1 MPRFTISHHTGSKD
15 GDHYD
20 LMLEHGEGLRT
31 WRLVNTAFQ
40 VFQVARQIKDHRKSY
55 LDFEGEVS
63 GDRGRVKIWDTGTY
77 TVDEWKDDRIQ
88 VALVGRSLKT
98 RLIMTLGPKHPED
111 ADPRWNVGDAT
122 QELRKAA
129 AALLRGAS
137 LDDAPNADLT
147 ALRAALAQEEHKIL
161 TLVDQYTRGGAI
173 DWSHTDLDTDVRKR
187 IDSERVRWQHPWLA
201 AAKGYA
207 DKLGELTDILR
218 QSRPKQASS

>member
-1 MPRFTISHHTGSKD
+1 MPKFTISHHTGSKD

-40 VFQVARQIKDHRKSY
+40 TFQVARQIKDHRKSY
-55 LDFEGEVS
+55 LDFEGEIS
-63 GDRGRVKIWDTGTY
+63 GERGRVKIWDTGTY
-77 TVDEWKDDRIQ
+77 SVDDWKDDRIQ

-147 ALRAALAQEEHKIL
+147 DLREALATEEHKIL

-173 DWSHTDLDTDVRKR
+173 DWSHTDLDSDVRKR

-207 DKLGELTDILR
+207 DKLRELSDILR

>member
-1 MPRFTISHHTGSKD
+1 MPRFTISQHTGSKD

-20 LMLEHGEGLRT
+20 LMLEHGDGLRT

-40 VFQVARQIKDHRKSY
+40 SFQVARQIKDHRKTY
-55 LDFEGEVS
+55 LDFEGEIS
-63 GDRGRVKIWDTGTY
+63 GERGRVKIWDTGTY
-77 TVDEWKDDRIQ
+77 SIDDWKDDRIQ

-98 RLIMTLGPKHPED
+98 RLLMTLGPKHPED

-122 QELRKAA
+122 QDIRKAA

-137 LDDAPNADLT
+137 LDDAPNDDLVD
-147 ALRAALAQEEHKIL
+147 LRKALALEERKIL
-161 TLVDQYTRGGAI
+161 SMVDLYTRGGAI
-173 DWSHTDLDTDVRKR
+173 DWSHTDLDPDVRKR
-187 IDSERVRWQHPWLA
+187 IDKERVRWQHPWLA

-207 DKLGELTDILR
+207 DKLGELTEILR

>member
-20 LMLEHGEGLRT
+20 LMLEHGDGLRT

-40 VFQVARQIKDHRKSY
+40 AFQVARQIKEHRKTY
-55 LDFEGEVS
+55 LDFEGEIS
-63 GDRGRVKIWDTGTY
+63 GERGRVKIWDTGTY
-77 TVDEWKDDRIQ
+77 TIDEWKDDRIQ

-98 RLIMTLGPKHPED
+98 RIVLTLGPKHPED

-122 QELRKAA
+122 QEIRKAA

-137 LDDAPNADLT
+137 LDDAPNEDLVD
-147 ALRAALAQEEHKIL
+147 LRQALAHEEHKIL
-161 TLVDQYTRGGAI
+161 SLVDQYTRGGTI
-173 DWSHTDLDTDVRKR
+173 DWSHTDLDPDVRKR
-187 IDSERVRWQHPWLA
+187 IDKERVRWQHPWLA

-207 DKLGELTDILR
+207 DKLGELTEILR

>member
-40 VFQVARQIKDHRKSY
+40 AFQIARQIKDHRKSY

-88 VALVGRSLKT
+88 VALVGRALKT

-137 LDDAPNADLT
+137 LDDAPNADLSD
-147 ALRAALAQEEHKIL
+147 LRSALAHEEHKIL
-161 TLVDQYTRGGAI
+161 SLVDQYTRGGAI
-173 DWSHTDLDTDVRKR
+173 DWSHTDLDPEVRKR

-218 QSRPKQASS
+218 QSRPKQTSP

>member
-20 LMLEHGEGLRT
+20 LMLEHGDGLRT

-40 VFQVARQIKDHRKSY
+40 AFQVARQIKEHRKSY
-55 LDFEGEVS
+55 LDFEGEIS
-63 GDRGRVKIWDTGTY
+63 GERGRVKIWDTGTY
-77 TVDEWKDDRIQ
+77 TIDDWRDDRIQ

-98 RLIMTLGPKHPED
+98 RIVLTLGPKHPED
-111 ADPRWNVGDAT
+111 SDPRWNVGDAT
-122 QELRKAA
+122 QEIRKAA

-137 LDDAPNADLT
+137 LDDAPNEDLVD
-147 ALRAALAQEEHKIL
+147 LRQALAHEEHKIL
-161 TLVDQYTRGGAI
+161 SLVDQYTRGGTI
-173 DWSHTDLDTDVRKR
+173 DWSHTDLDPDVRKR
-187 IDSERVRWQHPWLA
+187 IDKERVRWQHPWLA

-207 DKLGELTDILR
+207 DKLGELTEILR

>member
-1 MPRFTISHHTGSKD
+1 MPKFTISHHTGSKD

-55 LDFEGEVS
+55 LDYEGEIT

-77 TVDEWKDDRIQ
+77 TIDDWRDDRIQ

-137 LDDAPNADLT
+137 LDDAPNADLSNLRS
-147 ALRAALAQEEHKIL
+147 ALSQEEHKIL
-161 TLVDQYTRGGAI
+161 MLVDQYTRGGAI

-218 QSRPKQASS
+218 QSRPKQTSS

>member
-20 LMLEHGEGLRT
+20 LMLEHGDGLRT

-40 VFQVARQIKDHRKSY
+40 SFQVARQIKDHRKSY
-55 LDFEGEVS
+55 LDFEGEIS
-63 GDRGRVKIWDTGTY
+63 GERGRVKIWDTGSY
-77 TVDEWKDDRIQ
+77 SIDDWKDDRIQ
-88 VALVGRSLKT
+88 VALVGKSLKT

-122 QELRKAA
+122 QEIRKAA

-137 LDDAPNADLT
+137 LDDAPNDDLVD
-147 ALRAALAQEEHKIL
+147 LRQALAVEERKIL
-161 TLVDQYTRGGAI
+161 SMVDLYTRGGAI
-173 DWSHTDLDTDVRKR
+173 DWSHTDLDPDVRKR
-187 IDSERVRWQHPWLA
+187 IDKERVRWQHPWLA

-207 DKLGELTDILR
+207 DKLGELTEILR

>member
-1 MPRFTISHHTGSKD
+1 MPKFTISHHTGSKD

-77 TVDEWKDDRIQ
+77 TIDDWRDDRIQ
-88 VALVGRSLKT
+88 VAIVGRSLKT

-137 LDDAPNADLT
+137 LDDAPNADLSNLRS
-147 ALRAALAQEEHKIL
+147 ALSQEEHKIL

-173 DWSHTDLDTDVRKR
+173 DWSHTDLNPDVRKR

-218 QSRPKQASS
+218 QSRPKQTSS

>member
-1 MPRFTISHHTGSKD
+1 MPKFTISHHTGSKD

-55 LDFEGEVS
+55 LDYEGEIT

-77 TVDEWKDDRIQ
+77 TIDEWRDDRIQ

-137 LDDAPNADLT
+137 LDDAPNADLSSLRN
-147 ALRAALAQEEHKIL
+147 ALSQEEHKIL

-218 QSRPKQASS
+218 QSRPKQTST

>member
-20 LMLEHGEGLRT
+20 LMLEHGDGLRT

-40 VFQVARQIKDHRKSY
+40 AFQVARQIKEHRKTY
-55 LDFEGEVS
+55 LDFEGEIS
-63 GDRGRVKIWDTGTY
+63 GERGRVKIWDTGTY
-77 TVDEWKDDRIQ
+77 TIDEWKDDRIQ

-98 RLIMTLGPKHPED
+98 RILLTLGPKHPED

-122 QELRKAA
+122 QEIRKAA

-137 LDDAPNADLT
+137 LDDAPNEDLVD
-147 ALRAALAQEEHKIL
+147 LRQALAHEEHKIL
-161 TLVDQYTRGGAI
+161 SLVDQYTRGGTI
-173 DWSHTDLDTDVRKR
+173 DWSHTDLDPDVRKR
-187 IDSERVRWQHPWLA
+187 IDKERVRWQHPWLA

-207 DKLGELTDILR
+207 DKLGELTEILR

>member
-1 MPRFTISHHTGSKD
+1 MPKFTISHHTGSKD
-15 GDHYD
+15 GDHFD

-77 TVDEWKDDRIQ
+77 TIDEWRDDRIQ
-88 VALVGRSLKT
+88 VAIVGRSLKT

-137 LDDAPNADLT
+137 LDDAPNADLSNLRS
-147 ALRAALAQEEHKIL
+147 ALSQEEHKIL

-218 QSRPKQASS
+218 QSRPKQTSS

>member
-20 LMLEHGEGLRT
+20 LMLEHGDGLRT

-40 VFQVARQIKDHRKSY
+40 SFQVARQIKDHRKTY
-55 LDFEGEVS
+55 LDFEGEIS
-63 GDRGRVKIWDTGTY
+63 GERGRVKIWDTGTY
-77 TVDEWKDDRIQ
+77 SVDDWKDDRIQ
-88 VALVGRSLKT
+88 VAMVGRSLKT

-122 QELRKAA
+122 QEIRKAA

-137 LDDAPNADLT
+137 LDDAPNDDLVD
-147 ALRAALAQEEHKIL
+147 LRKALAVEERKIL
-161 TLVDQYTRGGAI
+161 SMVDLYTRGGAI
-173 DWSHTDLDTDVRKR
+173 DWSHTDFDPDVRKR
-187 IDSERVRWQHPWLA
+187 IDKERVRWQHPWLA

-207 DKLGELTDILR
+207 DKLGELTEILR

>member
-20 LMLEHGEGLRT
+20 LMLEHGDGLRT

-40 VFQVARQIKDHRKSY
+40 AFQVARQIKDHRKTY
-55 LDFEGEVS
+55 LDFEGEIS
-63 GDRGRVKIWDTGTY
+63 GERGRVKIWDTGTY
-77 TVDEWKDDRIQ
+77 TIDDWKDDRIQ

-98 RLIMTLGPKHPED
+98 RIVLTLGPKHPED

-122 QELRKAA
+122 QDIRKAA

-137 LDDAPNADLT
+137 LDDAPNEDLVD
-147 ALRAALAQEEHKIL
+147 LRQALAHEEHKIL
-161 TLVDQYTRGGAI
+161 SLVDQYTRGGTI
-173 DWSHTDLDTDVRKR
+173 DWSHTDLDPDVRKR
-187 IDSERVRWQHPWLA
+187 IDKERVRWQHPWLA

-207 DKLGELTDILR
+207 DKLGELTEILR

>member
-1 MPRFTISHHTGSKD
+1 MPKFTISHHTGSKD

-77 TVDEWKDDRIQ
+77 TIDDWRDDRIQ
-88 VALVGRSLKT
+88 VAIVGRSLKT

-137 LDDAPNADLT
+137 LDDAPNADLSNLRK
-147 ALRAALAQEEHKIL
+147 ALSQEEHKIL

-218 QSRPKQASS
+218 QSRPKQTSS

>member
-1 MPRFTISHHTGSKD
+1 MPRFTISHHTSSKD

-20 LMLEHGEGLRT
+20 LMLEHGDGLRT

-40 VFQVARQIKDHRKSY
+40 AFQIARQIKDHRKSY
-55 LDFEGEVS
+55 LDFEGEIS
-63 GDRGRVKIWDTGTY
+63 GERGRVKIWDTGTY
-77 TVDEWKDDRIQ
+77 SIDEWRDDRIQ

-137 LDDAPNADLT
+137 LDDAPNDDLVD
-147 ALRAALAQEEHKIL
+147 LRQALAHEEHKIL
-161 TLVDQYTRGGAI
+161 SLVDRYTRGGSI
-173 DWSHTDLDTDVRKR
+173 DWSATDLDPDVKKR
-187 IDSERVRWQHPWLA
+187 IDRERVRWQHPWLA

>member
-63 GDRGRVKIWDTGTY
+63 NERGRVKIWDTGTY
-77 TVDEWKDDRIQ
+77 TVDHWKDDRIQ
-88 VALVGRSLKT
+88 VALVWRSLKT
-98 RLIMTLGPKHPED
+98 RLTLTLGPKHPED

-122 QELRKAA
+122 QDLRKAA

-137 LDDAPNADLT
+137 LDDAPNAELT
-147 ALRAALAQEEHKIL
+147 PLRAALAEEEHKIL
-161 TLVDQYTRGGAI
+161 SLVDQYTRGGAI

-187 IDSERVRWQHPWLA
+187 IDRERVRWQHPWLA

-207 DKLGELTDILR
+207 DKLGEITDILR

>member
-40 VFQVARQIKDHRKSY
+40 AFQIARQIKDHRKTY

-88 VALVGRSLKT
+88 VALVGRALKI
-98 RLIMTLGPKHPED
+98 RLVMTLGPKHPED

-122 QELRKAA
+122 QDIRKAA
-129 AALLRGAS
+129 AALLRGAT
-137 LDDAPNADLT
+137 LDDAPNEDLVG
-147 ALRAALAQEEHKIL
+147 LRQALAREEHKIL
-161 TLVDQYTRGGAI
+161 MRVDQYTRGGNI
-173 DWSHTDLDTDVRKR
+173 DWSRTDLDPDVRKR
-187 IDSERVRWQHPWLA
+187 IDKERVRWQHPWLA

-207 DKLGELTDILR
+207 DKLGELTEILR
-218 QSRPKQASS
+218 QSKPKSS

>member
-20 LMLEHGEGLRT
+20 LMLEFGDGLRT

-40 VFQVARQIKDHRKSY
+40 AFQVARQIKDHRKSY
-55 LDFEGEVS
+55 LDFEGEIS
-63 GDRGRVKIWDTGTY
+63 GERGRVKIWDTGNY
-77 TVDEWKDDRIQ
+77 SIDEWKDDRIQ

-98 RLIMTLGPKHPED
+98 RLILTLGPKHPED

-122 QELRKAA
+122 QEIRKAA

-137 LDDAPNADLT
+137 LDDAPNDDLVD
-147 ALRAALAQEEHKIL
+147 LRRALAQEEHKIL
-161 TLVDQYTRGGAI
+161 SLVDQYTRGGAI
-173 DWSHTDLDTDVRKR
+173 DWSHTDLDPDVRKR
-187 IDSERVRWQHPWLA
+187 IDKERVRWQHPWLA

-207 DKLGELTDILR
+207 DKLGELTEILR

>member
-20 LMLEHGEGLRT
+20 LMLEHGDGLRT

-40 VFQVARQIKDHRKSY
+40 AFQVARQIKDHRKTY
-55 LDFEGEVS
+55 LDFEGEIS

-77 TVDEWKDDRIQ
+77 TIDDWKDDRIQ
-88 VALVGRSLKT
+88 VAIVGRVLKT

-129 AALLRGAS
+129 SALLRGAS
-137 LDDAPNADLT
+137 LDDAPNADLSD
-147 ALRAALAQEEHKIL
+147 LRSALAHEEHKIL
-161 TLVDQYTRGGAI
+161 SLVDQYTRGGAI
-173 DWSHTDLDTDVRKR
+173 DWSHTDLDPDVRKR

-218 QSRPKQASS
+218 QSRPKQTSS